1 MISPGTGFVV
11 LLSGFQHTTDNEFG
25 EAIAN
30 LKKDGMRQLILD
42 LRNNPGGL
50 LDQAIY
56 VASECLPRDKVIV
69 SVKGRSEYHEAAV
82 YKSNGSDPEDLPLVV
97 LINRN
102 TASASE
108 IVAGA
113 IQDHGRGLVVGET
126 SFGKGLVQHVFQ
138 LPYGTGLTL
147 TTARYYTPYGRS
159 LQRDYSSGSLYDY
172 YVRHEQNEN
181 QQPIQ
186 PGQPSPNEQI
196 QQSRGSN
203 SPAYRTAAGRVF
215 FGGGGITP
223 DIEARPLTATP
234 ARGRIIEAAFY
245 FNRQLTAGKIA
256 GLESYRV
263 DKVDYARSPKPT
275 DYAITDKVLEA
286 FRN

>member
-1 MISPGTGFVV
+1 M
-11 LLSGFQHTTDNEFG
+11 
-25 EAIAN
+25 
-30 LKKDGMRQLILD
+30 
-42 LRNNPGGL
+42 
-50 LDQAIY
+50 
-56 VASECLPRDKVIV
+56 
-69 SVKGRSEYHEAAV
+69 
-82 YKSNGSDPEDLPLVV
+82 
-97 LINRN
+97 
-102 TASASE
+102 
-108 IVAGA
+108 
-113 IQDHGRGLVVGET
+113 VGET

-138 LPYGTGLTL
+138 LPYNTGLTL

-196 QQSRGSN
+196 PQSRGSN

-215 FGGGGITP
+215 YGGGGITP
-223 DIEARPLTATP
+223 DIEARPLTATF

-245 FNRQLTAGKIA
+245 FNRQLTTGKIA

-263 DKVDYARSPKPT
+263 DKVDYAHSPKPT
-275 DYAITDKVLEA
+275 DYAITDRVLDA
-286 FRN
+286 FRNYVRKEQPRLQIAQVDADLDFVKLRLHEELVTAAFGAEAGQRVLLESDPQALRAISVLPDAKRLAESVRNGTPVSFNFKTIRPFRLPSFPAMEEPDEILI